1 MNSSSF
7 APPTAAVARPE
18 SHQSVWVPPALVLEL
33 ADGDD
38 ELISDL
44 VTAFKE
50 DSGTRRGLMRQH
62 LAAGRRDLLKTQ
74 AHGLKGGA
82 SQVGLTEFASLCQR
96 IEHGALSAPLPEL
109 DAMMTELEAELDQIL
124 PAMQRYLATA

>member
-1 MNSSSF
+1 MNSSF
-7 APPTAAVARPE
+7 ASPTAAVPRPE
-18 SHQSVWVPPALVLEL
+18 PHESVWVPPALVLEL

-44 VTAFKE
+44 VTAFTE
-50 DSGTRRGLMRQH
+50 DSGTRRVLMRQH
-62 LAAGRRDLLKTQ
+62 LATGQRDLLKTQ

-82 SQVGLTEFASLCQR
+82 GQVGLTEFASLCQR
-96 IEHGALSAPLPEL
+96 IEYGALSAPLPEL
-109 DAMMTELEAELDQIL
+109 DAMMTALEAELDQIL